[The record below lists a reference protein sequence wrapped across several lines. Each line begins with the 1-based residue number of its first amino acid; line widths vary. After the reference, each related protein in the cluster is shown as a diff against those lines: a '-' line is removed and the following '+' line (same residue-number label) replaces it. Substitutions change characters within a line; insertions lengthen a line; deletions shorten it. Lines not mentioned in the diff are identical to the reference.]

1 MNLIVIILL
10 MFCWRIMAYKEDLNT
25 SFVDKY
31 CVVVGEYRRGYLY
44 TDGYE
49 KLKDIYFNDAVNLD
63 IPELYNEDGELNEEV
78 YNDLSI
84 CDIDTDVQ
92 QVLVGKEIT
101 ENLLENEDG
110 TLYESDEN
118 FFCPV
123 SINGKKENVRIPKY
137 LYK

>member
-1 MNLIVIILL
+1 MS
-10 MFCWRIMAYKEDLNT
+10 YKEDLNTNHVNT

-49 KLKDIYFNDAVNLD
+49 KLKDIYFNNAVDLY

-110 TLYESDEN
+110 TLYEEDEN
-118 FFCPV
+118 FLCPV

-137 LYK
+137 LYNL